1 MKKPRK
7 PSKASVKR
15 AADRAEGKGDDTDT
29 LDNLDSV
36 QLSDVE
42 DLTAVV
48 PRSIGAP
55 TAFKAEFPE
64 QAAHLCRLGATDIEI
79 ARFFKVQPSTI
90 SKWKLVHP
98 SFAEALK
105 AGKSVADDRVERS
118 LYNRAVGYTYE
129 TVKIFL
135 PKDTSVPVIVPYLQ
149 HVPPDVTAQI
159 FWLKNRRKDAW
170 RDVHRH
176 EIGRAGEFDKL
187 SDAELVTELAKTA
200 QLLLTDQSETE
211 EK

>member
-7 PSKASVKR
+7 PTKAEIRR
-15 AADRAEGKGDDTDT
+15 AADRAEGLEDAQE
-29 LDNLDSV
+29 LPEL
-36 QLSDVE
+36 E
-42 DLTAVV
+42 DLPFSSLEKLTVIA
-48 PRSIGAP
+48 PKRGAP
-55 TAFKAEFPE
+55 TAYKPEYAE
-64 QAAHLCRLGATDIEI
+64 QTAHLCRLGAVDVEI
-79 ARFFKVQPSTI
+79 ARFFKVDLSTI
-90 SKWKLVHP
+90 SKWKHDFP
-98 SFAEALK
+98 IFSEALK
-105 AGKSVADDRVERS
+105 AGKSQADDRVERS

-200 QLLLTDQSETE
+200 QLLLTDQSEPE

>member
-15 AADRAEGKGDDTDT
+15 AADRAEGKVKELGELPSGITAFET
-29 LDNLDSV
+29 LDHDEIKTGRPSAFRPEFVEKARTLCQAGLTDLELADFFGVSSTTINNWKHQDGAFLATLKNAKDV
-36 QLSDVE
+36 SDE
-42 DLTAVV
+42 
-48 PRSIGAP
+48 
-55 TAFKAEFPE
+55 
-64 QAAHLCRLGATDIEI
+64 
-79 ARFFKVQPSTI
+79 
-90 SKWKLVHP
+90 
-98 SFAEALK
+98 
-105 AGKSVADDRVERS
+105 RVERS
-118 LYNRAVGYTYE
+118 LYHRAVGYSFE
-129 TVKIFL
+129 TEEIFQYQGEVVRA
-135 PKDTSVPVIVPYLQ
+135 KVRK

-200 QLLLTDQSETE
+200 QLLLTDQTE
-211 EK
+211 KDKGEE